1 MKTTLGIL
9 ATLLVVSACAPS
21 SVWTAGS
28 TNQKYAWV
36 GCHNVSENP
45 AADGSHHYVGPGFD
59 TSTIYFKQ
67 LNNDG
72 TMSKV
77 NGTPCD

>member
-1 MKTTLGIL
+1 MKTLGIL
-9 ATLLVVSACAPS
+9 ATVLAVSACAPS

-28 TNQKYAWV
+28 ANNSYVWV

-45 AADGSHHYVGPGFD
+45 AADGSHAFVGPGLD
-59 TSTIYFKQ
+59 TSVIYFKQ

-72 TMSKV
+72 SMAPV